1 MRKTLETAIPG
12 FKLNEE
18 MADKKKKNLSLFH
31 YQNTKERKTEP
42 EKRRKNPRTKKRHE
56 KLQYIYKPANFTCQ
70 KRSQKTFFAH
80 LVQRALSHL
89 QP

>member
-1 MRKTLETAIPG
+1 MMRKTLETAIPG

-42 EKRRKNPRTKKRHE
+42 EK
-56 KLQYIYKPANFTCQ
+56 
-70 KRSQKTFFAH
+70 
-80 LVQRALSHL
+80 
-89 QP
+89 